1 MVRSRSKKGDPLT
14 EHARALTAEI
24 AALESQIR
32 ELGARLESPAEAV
45 DEGDSRGGNGG
56 RARRGAGRG
65 TSESEMGTQA
75 RVPSG
80 KGAGEAEQRRYNELG
95 ARKFDL
101 PDAWR
106 RLRQKPEGPSPDHA
120 RLINY
125 LAAGSIQGLRPL
137 RYEKRVAR
145 NRMLALSLLLLFVLW
160 GFVAVFV
167 RG

>member
-1 MVRSRSKKGDPLT
+1 MVRTRSKKGDPLS

-32 ELGARLESPAEAV
+32 ELGTRLEAPSAPPEERGRNIATRQPRQREPARPAHEFETVPEARLPARESPVE
-45 DEGDSRGGNGG
+45 DR
-56 RARRGAGRG
+56 
-65 TSESEMGTQA
+65 Q
-75 RVPSG
+75 
-80 KGAGEAEQRRYNELG
+80 RYNELG

-106 RLRQKPEGPSPDHA
+106 RLRQKPRKGSPDNA

-145 NRMLALSLLLLFVLW
+145 NRVLALSLLLLFVLW
-160 GFVAVFV
+160 GLAAVFL